1 MSDELKGTITAEVSM
16 SGGLLVA
23 KGDKGD
29 KGPQGPKGEGY
40 SLTEADIAEIS
51 GVVSERISKYSLKVD
66 SGGYIAVEYKG

>member
-1 MSDELKGTITAEVSM
+1 MSTCDKLTGTLTLGATM

-29 KGPQGPKGEGY
+29 KGDKGEGY

-51 GVVSERISKYSLKVD
+51 GVVAEKISKYSLKVD
-66 SGGYIAVEYKG
+66 SGGYIEVEYKG

>member
-1 MSDELKGTITAEVSM
+1 MIRFDAQYRIGGTEYQMQTNV
-16 SGGLLVA
+16 GPRGPQ
-23 KGDKGD
+23 
-29 KGPQGPKGEGY
+29 GPQGPKGEGY